1 VSHIVKEG
9 VALFGVVAELM
20 AQNPEGARAVAEAP
34 RNFMRRLT
42 LNKKGAKGFVLALER
57 LFRGKEK
64 ASLRG

>member
-1 VSHIVKEG
+1 
-9 VALFGVVAELM
+9 
-20 AQNPEGARAVAEAP
+20 
-34 RNFMRRLT
+34 MRRLT